1 MVPAARLAL
10 LVKCPVLR
18 LGYPCMSSKR
28 LSYSLCTLVIS
39 GDISR
44 ILTASGK
51 GNNVYYQLNDYI

>member
-1 MVPAARLAL
+1 MSCAPARLSLHEFKA
-10 LVKCPVLR
+10 PVVQ
-18 LGYPCMSSKR
+18 
-28 LSYSLCTLVIS
+28 SLHSLVIS